1 MATTIDF
8 IDYIYEQ
15 IEGVGTLR
23 HRKMFGEYMVYI
35 NDKPILLV
43 CDNTVYVKKLSC
55 IVEKMI
61 NSEVGIPY
69 KGAKEHYM
77 LDIDESDFSKEII
90 NILESVTDLPKRKKN
105 LHKK

>member
-23 HRKMFGEYMVYI
+23 HRKMFGEYMVYV

-43 CDNTVYVKKLSC
+43 CGNTVYVKKLPC
-55 IVEKMI
+55 IADKMI

-69 KGAKEHYM
+69 EGAKEYYM
-77 LDIDESDFSKEII
+77 LDIDDTDFSCEII
-90 NILESVTDLPKRKKN
+90 SILESVTDLPKPKK
-105 LHKK
+105 KKYK